1 MKARAFLYRR
11 PRDIDEA
18 VALLGDNAGDAQVLA
33 GGQSL
38 MPTLNMRLSS
48 PGMLIDI
55 NRIGALAGIADRG
68 AAIRIG
74 ALVRHAD
81 VLELGFG
88 REALAAA
95 GAGDPACRP
104 YGRAQPRHVLRQ
116 SGAGGSCLPR
126 CRRLRS
132 RSTPTSC
139 CKSGGVTRTVAA
151 RDFFLDLYQTARNDD
166 ELIVEAVFPAA
177 KPDEVFGFSELSRR
191 HGDFAT
197 VGVAVRARKTPRGL
211 GHFEIVFFGSEPTP
225 LLSPSAA
232 KLTLDTGVAEAAV
245 AEMAHDIAKDMKPI
259 DSHQGRGDTK
269 RRQAAVLLQ
278 ARAEGHDRAGSG
290 CLSTTTLPS
299 PSMASRSAPRSRRR
313 LHLADFL
320 RHTLRLTGT
329 HVGCEHGVLRR
340 VQRHDRR
347 TLGAELPDA
356 GCPG

>member
-11 PRDIDEA
+11 PPEIDEA

-55 NRIGALAGIADRG
+55 NRIGALDGISDRG

-81 VLELGFG
+81 VLESDLVAK
-88 REALAAA
+88 RVPLLALAIPHVAHMAVRNRGTCCGSLALADPSAEMPAVAVALNA
-95 GAGDPACRP
+95 GI
-104 YGRAQPRHVLRQ
+104 VLQKR
-116 SGAGGSCLPR
+116 GAS
-126 CRRLRS
+126 
-132 RSTPTSC
+132 
-139 CKSGGVTRTVAA
+139 RTVAA
-151 RDFFLDLYQTARNDD
+151 REFFLGLYETARNDD
-166 ELIVEAVFPAA
+166 ELIVEAAFPAA

-197 VGVAVRARKTPRGL
+197 VGVAVRARKTQRGL

-225 LLSPSAA
+225 LLSPAA
-232 KLTLDTGVAEAAV
+232 ARLTLDTGVAEAAV

-269 RRQAAVLLQ
+269 RRQAAVLLTRVLKDMIVG
-278 ARAEGHDRAGSG
+278 A
-290 CLSTTTLPS
+290 
-299 PSMASRSAPRSRRR
+299 
-313 LHLADFL
+313 AD
-320 RHTLRLTGT
+320 
-329 HVGCEHGVLRR
+329 V
-340 VQRHDRR
+340 
-347 TLGAELPDA
+347 
-356 GCPG
+356 